1 MKINQ
6 AYQVS
11 PIYVFFL
18 IHSAQFGA
26 GVLGFARIVAKKAG
40 YDAWI
45 GVVLAS
51 IFLHIL
57 MWMMYRMLSWV
68 QGSILELQR
77 YMFGRFIGTSL
88 NLVFFVYFLIVSI
101 SILRTYIE
109 IVQVWMFPTAS
120 TLILAIILSV
130 LVYYIISSGFQVMTA
145 VCIVSIFISIFYAI
159 LCVYCVIV
167 YGHWDVFSPI
177 LNHSYLDIADA
188 MQKSIYTM
196 AGSEIILMIYPFL
209 RAPKESHKFAQ
220 YGLLFSNLLYVL
232 SIISALACFSEKQ
245 LSHLIWSQL
254 SLSQVITF
262 PFLQRFEYLI
272 VSAYAWQMVT
282 SMMLPLWACTR
293 GIREIAKIRQKYTL
307 LILLSMN
314 SMIVCLLQ
322 DRHSINTFIT
332 QTSRFTFYLIYIYIP
347 ILFLLLCLKVQY
359 QNKENPL

>member
-77 YMFGRFIGTSL
+77 YMFGRFIGTGL

-245 LSHLIWSQL
+245 LSHLIWS
-254 SLSQVITF
+254 
-262 PFLQRFEYLI
+262 
-272 VSAYAWQMVT
+272 
-282 SMMLPLWACTR
+282 
-293 GIREIAKIRQKYTL
+293 
-307 LILLSMN
+307 
-314 SMIVCLLQ
+314 
-322 DRHSINTFIT
+322 
-332 QTSRFTFYLIYIYIP
+332 
-347 ILFLLLCLKVQY
+347 
-359 QNKENPL
+359 

>member
-1 MKINQ
+1 MKINKV
-6 AYQVS
+6 YQVS

-45 GVVLAS
+45 GVVLAG

-68 QGSILELQR
+68 QGSILELQT
-77 YMFGRFIGTSL
+77 YMFGRFIGTGL
-88 NLVFFVYFLIVSI
+88 NLVFLVYFLMVSV

-145 VCIVSIFISIFYAI
+145 ICIVAIFISIFYAI
-159 LCVYCVIV
+159 LCVYCVVV

-209 RAPKESHKFAQ
+209 HAPKESHKFAQ

-232 SIISALACFSEKQ
+232 TIISALACFSEKQ

-262 PFLQRFEYLI
+262 PFIQRFEYLM
-272 VSAYAWQMVT
+272 VSAYAWQIVT
-282 SMMLPLWACTR
+282 SMVLPLWACTR
-293 GIREIAKIRQKYTL
+293 GIREIARIRQKYTL

-314 SMIVCLLQ
+314 SIIVCLLQ
-322 DRHSINTFIT
+322 NRHTINTFIT
-332 QTSRFTFYLIYIYIP
+332 QTARFTFYLIYIYIP
-347 ILFLLLCLKVQY
+347 ILFLLFCLKVQY
-359 QNKENPL
+359 QKKENTL